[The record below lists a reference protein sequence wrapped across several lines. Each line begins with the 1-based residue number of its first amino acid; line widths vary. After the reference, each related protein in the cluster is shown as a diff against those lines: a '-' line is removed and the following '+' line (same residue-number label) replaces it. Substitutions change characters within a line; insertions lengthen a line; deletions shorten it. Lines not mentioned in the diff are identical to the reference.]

1 MDHVSAGGCFGLRPR
16 IRSYQGCRENDETG
30 QKYHV
35 CMMCLC
41 TLQITGT
48 VDIRPECLVL
58 IGAEPEVYLTR
69 LQAQP
74 IFDKSLTTMCVRHG
88 LFLLCTLMAA
98 ASFSCCQSRKSLLRA
113 PLRTTNG
120 DETWVNQTI
129 RQLTLEE
136 KVGQMLQIR
145 VFEDSD
151 LTGPEYAFVR
161 DGIQKYHIG
170 SVDLSDRM
178 IGPNLAK
185 GTPAEV
191 AAMLNQLQQDSK
203 IPLLVGADIERG
215 LASRLSDCPEFPFPM
230 AFGATGDSKLSEKF
244 GEVTAEEAR
253 AVGIH
258 WAYAPIADVNSNP
271 NNPIINDRAFGE
283 NPQAVGDLVAAY
295 IRGAHEGGML
305 VTVKHFP
312 GEGDTSEDPHVGI
325 TRIDATRDHLDN
337 YELPPFRKAIE
348 AGADS
353 VMLGH
358 VMVPVL
364 DPAPAKI
371 ATTSPEIVDGLLRKE
386 LGFHG
391 VVITDALEMRGL
403 TKLYPQ
409 GSDASGQIAV
419 DAIKAGADVLMLPRN
434 VDAAYNA
441 ILAAVKSGEIPE
453 SRIDESVRRIL
464 EMKAEVGLDK
474 SRFVDVSRIPTV
486 FGGTAVDNFAQQVS
500 DAAVTLVRSN
510 GRVLPLSAGNS
521 TASQKP
527 KLVVIISADSRRS
540 RLGPT
545 FEKEIIARRPDAVIF
560 HEYND
565 QIWSD
570 APSDVMSA
578 IATADDVVLATFE
591 THAAGR
597 QLMSFGTARN
607 VVGLSGGS
615 AEFFDEIINAAP
627 KQIVVIA
634 LGSPY
639 LIEDHLQIQ
648 NYICTY
654 SLTPTAEV
662 TAVKALFGE
671 IQNHAKLPVTLP
683 GVAERGYSLP
693 WPAQLLAA
701 K

>member
-1 MDHVSAGGCFGLRPR
+1 MG
-16 IRSYQGCRENDETG
+16 
-30 QKYHV
+30 K
-35 CMMCLC
+35 
-41 TLQITGT
+41 
-48 VDIRPECLVL
+48 
-58 IGAEPEVYLTR
+58 LTASP
-69 LQAQP
+69 LQAGR
-74 IFDKSLTTMCVRHG
+74 DGENS
-88 LFLLCTLMAA
+88 
-98 ASFSCCQSRKSLLRA
+98 
-113 PLRTTNG
+113 
-120 DETWVNQTI
+120 VNHTI

-145 VFEDSD
+145 VFEGSD
-151 LTGPEYAFVR
+151 VGGPEYTFVR
-161 DGIQKYHIG
+161 DEIQKYHIG
-170 SVDLSDRM
+170 SIDLSDRM

-185 GTPAEV
+185 GSPAEV
-191 AAMLNQLQQDSK
+191 AAMLNQLQQGAK

-230 AFGATGDSKLSEKF
+230 AFGATGDPKLAEKF
-244 GEVTAEEAR
+244 GEITAEEAR

-258 WAYAPIADVNSNP
+258 WAYAPIADINSNP

-283 NPQAVGDLVAAY
+283 NPQEVGDLVAAY
-295 IRGAHEGGML
+295 IRGAHEGEML

-312 GEGDTSEDPHVGI
+312 GEGDTSADPHVGL
-325 TRIDATRDHLDN
+325 TRIDVTREHLEK
-337 YELPPFRKAIE
+337 YELPPFREAIE
-348 AGADS
+348 VGVDS

-358 VMVPVL
+358 VMVPAL
-364 DPAPAKI
+364 DPDPTRI
-371 ATTSPEIVDGLLRKE
+371 ATTSPEIVNGLLRKE

-409 GSDASGQIAV
+409 ESDAIGQIAV
-419 DAIKAGADVLMLPRN
+419 DAIKAGDDVLMLPRN
-434 VDAAYNA
+434 VDAAYDA

-464 EMKAEVGLDK
+464 EMKAELGLDK
-474 SRFVDVSRIPTV
+474 SRFVDVSRIPAV
-486 FGGTAVDNFAQQVS
+486 FAGTAAGNFAQQVS
-500 DAAVTLVRSN
+500 DAAVTLVRNN
-510 GRVLPLSAGNS
+510 GRVLPLSAGNRTTS
-521 TASQKP
+521 HKR
-527 KLVVIISADSRRS
+527 KFVVVISADSRRS

-545 FEKEIIARRPDAVIF
+545 LEKEIIARRPDAVIF

-565 QIWSD
+565 QIGSD

-597 QLMSFGTARN
+597 QLMSFGMARN

-615 AEFFDEIINAAP
+615 AELFDEIINAAP
-627 KQIVVIA
+627 KKTVVIA

-654 SLTPTAEV
+654 SLTPTAEI

-683 GVAERGYSLP
+683 GVAERGYSLS